1 VLEKRRRL
9 LESNDHDEE
18 DDEDDNDM
26 DDDEDDGIEKVDVIE
41 DHEKAESNES
51 ESVDDPMEEE
61 DNIAEAAIV
70 EDMAREVKGTPSY
83 VLGEVFC
90 HAIQGRVDHLKPLTQ
105 PFSSF
110 AQIKMSR
117 SVMASTS
124 NSCLRIGR
132 L

>member
-1 VLEKRRRL
+1 MLEKRRRL
-9 LESNDHDEE
+9 LESDDHDEE

-51 ESVDDPMEEE
+51 ESVDPMEEE
-61 DNIAEAAIV
+61 DNIADAAIV

-117 SVMASTS
+117 SVMASIS